1 MEEREIFDKP
11 ERCIIN
17 LEVDCMVFVNDQSLR
32 KGAGSCS
39 VGVVDDQ
46 DDGNDNIDDNVVLR
60 NGSLRTRS
68 PGSPCSQCW
77 LQFRFELTPIDYFCL
92 LFNTHCLLRQC
103 ML

>member
-1 MEEREIFDKP
+1 MEEEEIFDKY
-11 ERCIIN
+11 EQCIIN
-17 LEVDCMVFVNDQSLR
+17 LDLFVNDQSLR

-39 VGVVDDQ
+39 VGVVDVDQ

-77 LQFRFELTPIDYFCL
+77 LQFRFELTPILITFACCSTL
-92 LFNTHCLLRQC
+92 TG
-103 ML
+103 

>member
-1 MEEREIFDKP
+1 MEEGGIIDKY

-92 LFNTHCLLRQC
+92 VINTHWLLRHC